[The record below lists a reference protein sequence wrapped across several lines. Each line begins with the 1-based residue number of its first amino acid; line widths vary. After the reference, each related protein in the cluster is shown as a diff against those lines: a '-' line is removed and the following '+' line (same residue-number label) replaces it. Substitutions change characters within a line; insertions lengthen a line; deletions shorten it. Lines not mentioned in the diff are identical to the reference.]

1 MRASQR
7 VRRCLRGLIA
17 TTVAAVVLTTACGS
31 PTQTG
36 PIAKPTVSGETVTTP
51 RTGSQLLINGAGA
64 TFPYPL
70 YSRWFYEY
78 AKVDATAQFNY
89 QSIGSGGGIKQI
101 KEKTVEFAG
110 SDAILSDQDRKD
122 VAPALLQMLP
132 TVAGAVVPTYNL
144 SGLKGKAPLAMSGSL
159 LADIFLGKVK
169 KWNDP
174 ALAALN
180 PGVALPD
187 REIIVVHRSDGSGT
201 TSIFTDYLAAVSPE
215 WSTRVGKGTS
225 VAWPVGLGGKGNEGV
240 AGTVGQNQGALGYV
254 ELAYARQN
262 QMAYATLRNSQ
273 GAVVEASAESVSSA
287 MADFSAQ
294 MPDSLARS
302 IVNPSGAKSWP
313 IAGYTYLIVYVDQTD
328 CARATKVVQFV
339 RWALSDAGSK
349 YASELDYVPLPATLR
364 QQVLDRV
371 SKVTCQ
377 GKPLPG

>member
-7 VRRCLRGLIA
+7 VWRCLRGLIA
-17 TTVAAVVLTTACGS
+17 TTVAAVILTTACGS
-31 PTQTG
+31 PATQG
-36 PIAKPTVSGETVTTP
+36 PVIKPTAPGGATTTP
-51 RTGSQLLINGAGA
+51 QAGGQLLINGAGA

-122 VAPALLQMLP
+122 VTPALLQMLP

-144 SGLKGKAPLAMSGSL
+144 SDLKGKAPLAMSGSL

-273 GAVVEASAESVSSA
+273 GAVVEATAESVSSA